1 MNEIKKYLS
10 EIGKK
15 GGRANVEK
23 NGLKHMSEIGKKGAE
38 KRWKKLS
45 TPSKENSLQ

>member
-1 MNEIKKYLS
+1 MSNKNEERIAS
-10 EIGKK
+10 GKK
-15 GGRANVEK
+15 GGLSNVER

-45 TPSKENSLQ
+45 TSKEDK